1 MELPASHT
9 QATARENS
17 RRVLAG
23 DRAEAKAQRPVE
35 RYGNVD
41 HQLKKARVVGMQAQ
55 AKKIM
60 INTIQT
66 KIQMSWENADVY
78 RRYTGCIIITR
89 C

>member
-1 MELPASHT
+1 MLCCLVCKDCKDTNMRPMELPASHT

-55 AKKIM
+55 AKKI
-60 INTIQT
+60 TIDL
-66 KIQMSWENADVY
+66 I
-78 RRYTGCIIITR
+78 
-89 C
+89 